1 MEVFLIF
8 FPQISSHTEGNVY
21 TNNCDIKFLSSE
33 SHRGLKVGRD
43 HLQVDVKHV
52 ALCRRQSALSTESA
66 ERSGDDSSQHGTEEM
81 FRRHQFLR
89 NIYDCDIQLRDPPCW
104 QQRDLNV
111 SLWTV
116 TFQRKL
122 SESSSL
128 FNKQWSLFVKD
139 LPATRRQELL
149 PANGVKGPHDKE
161 QMWQILFSL

>member
-161 QMWQILFSL
+161 QMWQILFCL